1 MKQVY
6 VLGVGHNT
14 PVLMDLALSC
24 GCEILGLYH
33 YNDLRTGEMV
43 HGYPILGSFEDMFE
57 RDGIQGKSFILS
69 MGDNNIRSE
78 LSRRIREGGGLL
90 PSLIHPSSV
99 ISKFATIS
107 KEAVYIFPFTFVQS
121 DSTVGSNTILLSHVN
136 ISHNTNVGE
145 NCFIAGGCM
154 VGAYVSIGDNV
165 FIGQHSTIVSD
176 KVSLIGNNSFVGAG
190 SLVLSDVRPG
200 TLVYGAPAKEI
211 KR

>member
-1 MKQVY
+1 MKQIY

-33 YNDLRTGEMV
+33 YNDLRTGEQE
-43 HGYPILGSFEDMFE
+43 HGYPILGSFDDMFE
-57 RDGIQGKSFILS
+57 RDGVQGKSFVLS
-69 MGDNNIRSE
+69 MGDNGLRAE
-78 LSRRIREGGGLL
+78 LARRIREGGGLL

-121 DSTVGSNTILLSHVN
+121 DSVISSNTILLSHVN
-136 ISHNTNVGE
+136 ISHNTKVGE

-154 VGAYVSIGDNV
+154 VGAYVTIGNSV
-165 FIGQHSTIVSD
+165 FIGQHSTIVSE
-176 KVSLIGNNSFVGAG
+176 KVSKIGDGAFIG
-190 SLVLSDVRPG
+190 ARSLVLKNVHSG

-211 KR
+211 E